1 MDTFGI
7 ETFCSA
13 CAREIQSV
21 LGALLVSIFNRGF
34 EFLVEFGSRVLGIA
48 ILFPDVMED
57 IQSLGV
63 DHAQTIAVCGV
74 PRLN

>member
-1 MDTFGI
+1 MDIGGI

-13 CAREIQSV
+13 CAREIETNIV
-21 LGALLVSIFNRGF
+21 LVGLVGHIFNRGF
-34 EFLVEFGSRVLGIA
+34 EFLVEFRSRVLGIA

-63 DHAQTIAVCGV
+63 DHSQTIAVCRV
-74 PRLN
+74 P